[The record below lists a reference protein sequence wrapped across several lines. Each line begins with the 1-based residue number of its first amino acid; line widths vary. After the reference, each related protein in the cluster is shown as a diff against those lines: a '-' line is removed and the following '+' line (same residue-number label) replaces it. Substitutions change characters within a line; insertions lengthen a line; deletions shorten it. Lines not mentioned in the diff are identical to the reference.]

1 LGDDLSGDSQP
12 DTLRPL
18 IFVMYW
24 SVRRHASRSTMLP
37 NICSIKAWRSLKY
50 PSLEVREHRY
60 RSLRDDHREGC
71 LTIVT
76 MITTITISSST
87 QCNQPLAT
95 NGVLTKVT
103 LLPRRSG
110 KFIWRLR
117 SRTLYL
123 VDRVIGRGPP
133 RELLTLEVNDD
144 EPEGQIL
151 WTGALAFSQLE
162 VPWRPPARIELE
174 VEVAD

>member
-1 LGDDLSGDSQP
+1 MTWNKRIHLLTLLDKRPGPSFWPFPIHVRCLGDDLSGDSQP

-117 SRTLYL
+117 QRTLFL
-123 VDRVIGRGPP
+123 VDRIIGGGLSSRTPDP
-133 RELLTLEVNDD
+133 
-144 EPEGQIL
+144 
-151 WTGALAFSQLE
+151 
-162 VPWRPPARIELE
+162 
-174 VEVAD
+174 